1 MACKRLGNNA
11 RALELLSNWGR
22 LMVMIARHSGIL
34 LTSLLLAGQAL
45 AQASSSA
52 AGDSPDTSQGLTL
65 FDDVETSQSRSG
77 ELNRPSREPRARTS
91 APEFTLVGTSRI
103 GSSYSAILRHRSGDS
118 VLVRSDAFIEGYAG
132 YTVVDI
138 GVGKLSLRLPGNVP
152 CVVFPEQGVACNGT
166 ANIADLQLAS
176 GEPLRQNESLAR
188 IDAQAEPA
196 EEAADPEVSKPV
208 NPFEAFRAGRV
219 DENNPAQNGG
229 VRGERF
235 SPRRISPEE
244 VPPGMR
250 VVSTPFGDRL
260 VEQ

>member
-1 MACKRLGNNA
+1 
-11 RALELLSNWGR
+11 
-22 LMVMIARHSGIL
+22 MVMFDRYSGIFFI
-34 LTSLLLAGQAL
+34 SLLLAGQAL
-45 AQASSSA
+45 AQAPSSA
-52 AGDSPDTSQGLTL
+52 AGDSRDIGQDLTL
-65 FDDVETSQSRSG
+65 FDDVEASQSRTG
-77 ELNRPSREPRARTS
+77 EPNRGSRESRATTS

-103 GSSYSAILRHRSGDS
+103 GGSYSAILRHRSGES
-118 VLVRSDAFIEGYAG
+118 VLVRGGAFIEGYAG

-166 ANIADLQLAS
+166 ANIADLQLAN

-188 IDAQAEPA
+188 IDAQSESA

-208 NPFEAFRAGRV
+208 NPFEALRTGRV

-235 SPRRISPEE
+235 SPRRISPED

>member
-1 MACKRLGNNA
+1 
-11 RALELLSNWGR
+11 
-22 LMVMIARHSGIL
+22 MVMIVRHSGIL

-65 FDDVETSQSRSG
+65 FDDIETSQSRSG
-77 ELNRPSREPRARTS
+77 EPNRPSRESRARTS

-103 GSSYSAILRHRSGDS
+103 GSSYSAILRHRSGES

-138 GVGKLSLRLPGNVP
+138 GAGKLSLRLPGNVP

-166 ANIADLQLAS
+166 ANIADLQLAN
-176 GEPLRQNESLAR
+176 GESLRQNESLAR
-188 IDAQAEPA
+188 IDAQAESA
-196 EEAADPEVSKPV
+196 EEAADPEVSNPV
-208 NPFEAFRAGRV
+208 NPFEALRAGRV
-219 DENNPAQNGG
+219 DENNPAQNDGARGG
-229 VRGERF
+229 RF
-235 SPRRISPEE
+235 TPRRISPED